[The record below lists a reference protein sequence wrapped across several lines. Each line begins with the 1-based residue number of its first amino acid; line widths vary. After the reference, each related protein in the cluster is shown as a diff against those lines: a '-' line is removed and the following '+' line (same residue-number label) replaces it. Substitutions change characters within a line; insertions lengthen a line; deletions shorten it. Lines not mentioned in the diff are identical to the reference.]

1 MFYDLNVPY
10 TPNDPEIPNTLAFL
24 SELGYTTIALSH
36 FISGKLP
43 ADLSPPPLPSNP
55 PKSLTLLTR
64 ITITVSD
71 PAQNQRLTPLSQ
83 QYSLIA
89 LRPVN
94 EKCLTLACNS
104 LDCDII
110 SLDLSSRLP
119 FHFKFKTLS
128 AAVARGV
135 RFEICYGPGVTGSGA
150 EARRNLIGNA
160 ASLIRATRGRGIII
174 SSEARRA
181 LVVRAPFDVVNLACV
196 WGLTQ
201 EKGKE
206 ALCDESRKVVALA
219 GMKRRSWRGIVDVV
233 FGGEK
238 PGKEEKDKKDKHS
251 NKGKNVNMKDEGKG
265 NGNGVKRK
273 AEAEVES
280 NDEPQAPL
288 SKRELKRRAKR
299 ARLLESGADDNS
311 MASSIPEGKIS

>member
-10 TPNDPEIPNTLAFL
+10 APNDSEIPNTLAFL
-24 SELGYTTIALSH
+24 SELGYTTIALSQSV
-36 FISGKLP
+36 SGKLP
-43 ADLSPPPLPSNP
+43 ADLSPPPLPANP

-64 ITITVSD
+64 ITVNVSD
-71 PAQNQRLTPLSQ
+71 PSQNQRLTPLAQ

-89 LRPVN
+89 LRPLN

-119 FHFKFKTLS
+119 FHFKFKTL
-128 AAVARGV
+128 AAAIARGV
-135 RFEICYGPGVTGSGA
+135 RLEICYGPGVTGSGA

-174 SSEARRA
+174 SSEAKRA
-181 LVVRAPFDVVNLACV
+181 LGVRAPFDVVNLACV

-201 EKGKE
+201 ERGKE
-206 ALCDESRKVVALA
+206 ALCDEARKVVALA

-233 FGGEK
+233 YGGEK
-238 PGKEEKDKKDKHS
+238 PVKEVRETKDKNG
-251 NKGKNVNMKDEGKG
+251 NKNKNRGRKDEGDRS
-265 NGNGVKRK
+265 GVKRK
-273 AEAEVES
+273 ADTETES
-280 NDEPQAPL
+280 NAESQAPL

-299 ARLLESGADDNS
+299 AKLQGSGSNDNS
-311 MASSIPEGKIS
+311 TASPMPDAG